1 MHLPWYDRCMGT
13 IWNKKFK
20 DPDERFW
27 SKVDAS
33 APCWVWTAASAGK
46 GYGKFTLSAN
56 GKTRYPLAHRYSWEL
71 LVGPIP
77 EGMTLDHLCKNRKCV
92 NPDHLEVVTQAV
104 NCLRGESPPARNARK
119 KERR

>member
-1 MHLPWYDRCMGT
+1 MGT
-13 IWNKKFK
+13 IWSKKFK
-20 DPDERFW
+20 DPSERFW

-33 APCWVWTAASAGK
+33 ASCWVWTAATAGQ
-46 GYGKFTLSAN
+46 GYGKFTLSSD
-56 GKTRYPLAHRYSWEL
+56 GKSTYPYAHRHSWEL

-77 EGMTLDHLCKNRKCV
+77 DGMTLDHLCKNRKCV

-119 KERR
+119 GRGA